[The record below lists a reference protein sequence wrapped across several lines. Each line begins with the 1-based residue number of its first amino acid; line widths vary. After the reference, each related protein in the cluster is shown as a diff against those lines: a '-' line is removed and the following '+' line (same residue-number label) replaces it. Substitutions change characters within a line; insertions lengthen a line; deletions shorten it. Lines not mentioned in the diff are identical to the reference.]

1 MTKILGIDP
10 GETTGYGLIEV
21 VEDKPVAVDYGVIP
35 VTGVS
40 EAKILTSIY
49 TWLSEYLMKNDA
61 EVVAIEGPVRAPRFT
76 DTLTNE
82 VRGVVKLA
90 VAKANIGWNVIPPAT
105 IKKNVTGSGRAKKRE
120 VQDAVR
126 RILGIPVKT
135 VDVTDA
141 FAVALALL
149 EEEEYTEITVKEVEK

>member
-10 GETTGYGLIEV
+10 GETTGYGLIKIV
-21 VEDKPVAVDYGVIP
+21 DGKPIAVDYGVIP
-35 VTGVS
+35 VTGLS
-40 EAKILTSIY
+40 EAKIFTSIY

-82 VRGVVKLA
+82 VRGIVKLV

-105 IKKNVTGSGRAKKRE
+105 IKKHVTGSGRAKKRE

-149 EEEEYTEITVKEVEK
+149 EEEGDGENGR

>member
-10 GETTGYGLIEV
+10 GETTGYGRLEV
-21 VEDKPVAVDYGVIP
+21 VDGKPIAADYGVIP
-35 VTGVS
+35 VTGLS
-40 EAKILTSIY
+40 EAEILKSVY
-49 TWLSEYLMKNDA
+49 AWLTEYLAKNRVK
-61 EVVAIEGPVRAPRFT
+61 VVAIEGPVHAPKFT

-82 VRGVVKLA
+82 VRGVVKLVA
-90 VAKANIGWNVIPPAT
+90 AKANIGWNVLPPTT
-105 IKKNVTGSGRAKKRE
+105 IKKNVTGSGKAKKRE

-126 RILGIPVKT
+126 RKLGIPVKT

-149 EEEEYTEITVKEVEK
+149 VEEAE